1 MLVLE
6 SMLRQFQDNVN
17 NTNMTQQQVTACH
30 ITLQGTID
38 DTREQI
44 EQVCTYYMFTRDF
57 IEIVQFQVGG
67 NVTKVEN
74 QLQQAQE
81 IFANATDNIQLSNEL
96 GMNNTVRVMDIQAQA
111 MDAED
116 QARQSQNVSWI
127 FLTM

>member
-1 MLVLE
+1 
-6 SMLRQFQDNVN
+6 MLRQFQDNVN

>member
-1 MLVLE
+1 
-6 SMLRQFQDNVN
+6 MLRQFQDNVN
-17 NTNMTQQQVTACH
+17 STNMTQQQVTACH

-38 DTREQI
+38 DTRKQI

-74 QLQQAQE
+74 QLQQAEE
-81 IFANATDNIQLSNEL
+81 IFVNATDNIQRSNEL

-116 QARQSQNVSWI
+116 QALQSQNVSWI

>member
-1 MLVLE
+1 
-6 SMLRQFQDNVN
+6 MLRQFQDNVN

-74 QLQQAQE
+74 QLQQAEE
-81 IFANATDNIQLSNEL
+81 IFVNATDNIQRSNEL